1 MLKSEKALNEL
12 KSREA
17 KLKEEMAA
25 LAVEKN
31 KIVEQY
37 VKDKLQVAVV
47 LSDKLF
53 RELFQGKV
61 AEMFSTLAGMV
72 KEISATDP
80 KAETRLNGDGY
91 GLDGGEAQAF
101 FTSFVFPSI
110 VNGRGLA
117 DILEKT
123 KKHGDNPYLKK
134 E

>member
-1 MLKSEKALNEL
+1 MLESEKKLNDLKSKESEL
-12 KSREA
+12 KAQLARISEDKA
-17 KLKEEMAA
+17 K
-25 LAVEKN
+25 
-31 KIVEQY
+31 IQEQY

-101 FTSFVFPSI
+101 FTSFVFPAI